1 MQQVRQHV
9 QLDTAMCSFGES
21 ASPMAF
27 SEMARR
33 KDNLQSLAF
42 VGFPFL
48 KKTSVQDLFCQIPFV
63 TVILYRDVRK
73 RQPLLFSLFQQIS
86 FPGQKTIQI
95 FIKHESN
102 MIIVISL
109 KGELQ
114 RHLRLL
120 HGSNIW
126 ETLFPSADTKI
137 ISQGRLNIQ
146 FSSFTVSHLT
156 AQHLFQ
162 NLMRLWNFSLWF
174 NWCFEEVSSYTLG
187 FGVDVLILQSL

>member
-48 KKTSVQDLFCQIPFV
+48 KKTSLQDLFCQIPFV

-73 RQPLLFSLFQQIS
+73 RQPFLFSLFQQIS
-86 FPGQKTIQI
+86 FPGQKNNTNFYKTRVKYDNCHI
-95 FIKHESN
+95 FERRAAEAPEAPAWFQHMRN
-102 MIIVISL
+102 SL
-109 KGELQ
+109 
-114 RHLRLL
+114 
-120 HGSNIW
+120 
-126 ETLFPSADTKI
+126 
-137 ISQGRLNIQ
+137 
-146 FSSFTVSHLT
+146 SF
-156 AQHLFQ
+156 
-162 NLMRLWNFSLWF
+162 
-174 NWCFEEVSSYTLG
+174 C
-187 FGVDVLILQSL
+187 

>member
-1 MQQVRQHV
+1 MLFWGVCKSHGILWDGKEEGQP
-9 QLDTAMCSFGES
+9 AES
-21 ASPMAF
+21 CLCRISLFKENFPTGF
-27 SEMARR
+27 VLSNTICHRYP
-33 KDNLQSLAF
+33 LQRCQKEAT
-42 VGFPFL
+42 FPFQSFSADKL
-48 KKTSVQDLFCQIPFV
+48 SWSKNNTNFYKT
-63 TVILYRDVRK
+63 R
-73 RQPLLFSLFQQIS
+73 
-86 FPGQKTIQI
+86 
-95 FIKHESN
+95 ESN

-126 ETLFPSADTKI
+126 ETLFPSADPKI
-137 ISQGRLNIQ
+137 ISQGRLDIQ

-162 NLMRLWNFSLWF
+162 NLMRLWNFSLGF